1 VSSGFVSLL
10 TFLQPSCKTRRSALH
25 ILKRTCTKKKRKMPI
40 ENIPEIYFQNIKTKQ
55 DIFVYDFRMSSD
67 VVKSKVNLSMNM
79 FSFLQV
85 GKKQVH
91 FAGISVAVNKAQ
103 SLLLK
108 KGNWLWTELLD
119 TATDYYCKLF
129 FFSEKKLTDF
139 LSKYTKNVKPY
150 KEDVP
155 YFVIENDDYI
165 AAFITSLS
173 SNTLK
178 NNLYS
183 DALLALKFEEI
194 MLYLLNKYGSTF
206 EYYLHS
212 LISKEISPFKNVVES
227 NVNSNLK
234 LEEIA
239 FLCNMSLSTFKRHF
253 TSEYKEPPG
262 KWLQEKRLQK
272 AKELLQGGDLKAS
285 EIYLDIGYNN
295 LSNFSVAFKKKF
307 GISPTDI

>member
-1 VSSGFVSLL
+1 
-10 TFLQPSCKTRRSALH
+10 
-25 ILKRTCTKKKRKMPI
+25 MPI
-40 ENIPEIYFQNIKTKQ
+40 ENIPEIYFDNKHQPQ
-55 DIFVYDFRMSSD
+55 DIFVYDFKMSSD

-91 FAGISVAVNKAQ
+91 FANTSMAVNNKQ

-119 TATDYYCKLF
+119 IDATYYCKLF
-129 FFSEKKLTDF
+129 FFSEKKLIDF
-139 LSKYTKNVKPY
+139 LSKYTNDVKPY
-150 KEDVP
+150 REDVP
-155 YFVIENDDYI
+155 YFVIENDDYL

-173 SNTLK
+173 SNTFT
-178 NNLYS
+178 NHSFS
-183 DALLALKFEEI
+183 DALLVLKFEEI
-194 MLYLLNKYGSTF
+194 MLYLLNKYGSSF

-212 LISKEISPFKNVVES
+212 LISKEVSPFKSIVES
-227 NVNSNLK
+227 NVHSNLK

-253 TSEYKEPPG
+253 TNEYNEPPG
-262 KWLQEKRLQK
+262 KWLQDKRLQK
-272 AKELLQGGDLKAS
+272 AKDLLLGGDLKAS
-285 EIYLDIGYNN
+285 DIYLDIGYNN
-295 LSNFSVAFKKKF
+295 LSNFSVAFKNKF